1 MKITT
6 GQLRQI
12 IREEIRKAKLTEQ
25 HQTLNEDI
33 DPATLVILMQA
44 GVAIG
49 GALGALAANNMS
61 AGGYLNPADGRS
73 VIQRI
78 KDWWK
83 SRKDTTAIE
92 AIAKRLNKDPEVVE
106 FAKSKKRTGW
116 RELLKKKLTGNE
128 VAYINKVYRTHIKG
142 EE

>member
-25 HQTLNEDI
+25 RQTLNEDI
-33 DPATLVILMQA
+33 DPATLVVLMQA

-49 GALGALAANNMS
+49 GALGVLAGKKLS
-61 AGGYLNPADGRS
+61 AAGYMNPADGRS
-73 VIQRI
+73 VIQKV

-83 SRKDTTAIE
+83 SRKDTAAIE
-92 AIAKRLNKDPEVVE
+92 GIVKRLNKDPEVVE
-106 FAKSKKRTGW
+106 FAKSKATTGW
-116 RELLKKKLTGNE
+116 KELLKKKLTGNE
-128 VAYINKVYRTHIKG
+128 VQYINKVYRTYVKG
-142 EE
+142 ED

>member
-6 GQLRQI
+6 SQLRQI

-25 HQTLNEDI
+25 RQTLNEDI

-49 GALGALAANNMS
+49 GALGVLAGKKLS
-61 AGGYLNPADGRS
+61 DAGYMNPADGRS
-73 VIQRI
+73 VIQKI

-83 SRKDTTAIE
+83 SRKDTSAIE
-92 AIAKRLNKDPEVVE
+92 GIVKRLNKDPEVIE
-106 FAKSKKRTGW
+106 FVKNKKTTGW
-116 RELLKKKLTGNE
+116 KELLKKKLTGNE
-128 VAYINKVYRTHIKG
+128 VQYINKVYRTHIKG

>member
-12 IREEIRKAKLTEQ
+12 IREEIRKEKLTEQ
-25 HQTLNEDI
+25 RQTLNEDI
-33 DPATLVILMQA
+33 DPATLVVLMQA

-49 GALGALAANNMS
+49 GALGVLATKKLSDA
-61 AGGYLNPADGRS
+61 GYLNPADGRS
-73 VIQRI
+73 VIQRV

-83 SRKDTTAIE
+83 SRKDTAAIE
-92 AIAKRLNKDPEVVE
+92 GIVKRLNKDPEVVE
-106 FAKSKKRTGW
+106 FAKSKTTTGW
-116 RELLKKKLTGNE
+116 KELLKKKLTGNE